1 VNPGT
6 TSAYSPFTP
15 ARRPGGRPDI
25 RPSYRV
31 LIHHDYSTLWDALI
45 DRVGL
50 SNAQRAWDHLA
61 TQPGSP
67 PLIGQCTK
75 LRGMQKYAKDGWSI
89 WEATDGQANLRSW
102 RGIQGPAFP
111 ASQATT

>member
-1 VNPGT
+1 
-6 TSAYSPFTP
+6 
-15 ARRPGGRPDI
+15 
-25 RPSYRV
+25 V

-75 LRGMQKYAKDGWSI
+75 LRGMQKYAKDGWSAVYHYEVSSKGRI
-89 WEATDGQANLRSW
+89 DYQFHDAHQSSGDLEPSPVVRILRLDLGSH
-102 RGIQGPAFP
+102 
-111 ASQATT
+111 